1 MMKQIL
7 RTQKQD
13 SPKKYHDRK
22 RKALFKSFPVH
33 LNGLD
38 KLFLTCE
45 EEQMI
50 DKAVKQMSTTDTLK
64 CKEWVRL
71 GDEIAGGFLC
81 ASLYI
86 LEFL

>member
-7 RTQKQD
+7 RTQRQD

-22 RKALFKSFPVH
+22 RKALLKSFSVH
-33 LNGLD
+33 LNGVD
-38 KLFLTCE
+38 KLFLTCK
-45 EEQMI
+45 EQTI

-71 GDEIAGGFLC
+71 GDEIPSGFLC
-81 ASLYI
+81 ASLYV